1 MKKLQK
7 ELRALTTIQSNLI
20 KELYSIDSKI
30 HKIQLEI
37 ESKKINFFKKV
48 ENQLKTNDSQYNF
61 YFGTLLRKAK
71 NGDLEALHDLEIEF
85 GERTVLQDWN
95 NN

>member
-1 MKKLQK
+1 MTNLQK
-7 ELRALTTIQSNLI
+7 ELYNLTKIQSNLI

-30 HKIQLEI
+30 YEIQLEI
-37 ESKKINFFKKV
+37 ESKKIDFFEKV
-48 ENQLKTNDSQYNF
+48 ENQLKTNDYEYNF

-71 NGDLEALHDLEIEF
+71 NGDLEALQDLEIEF